1 MFTLIVC
8 GYEIREIFRICEWE
22 FVIFNCLLNF
32 NCSNS
37 ITFSLYDYVPECLYG
52 CVSVCVFV
60 NFCCIIVD
68 RFRCWIVSTFSIY
81 FHSKIKRNHWRIK
94 QCRLFSFEARLAK
107 LDPLINVLCF
117 TFSIVDFLF
126 GSFLVKFNR

>member
-1 MFTLIVC
+1 MFMLIVC
-8 GYEIREIFRICEWE
+8 AYEIRKIFE
-22 FVIFNCLLNF
+22 FVNGNLWFSIVSKILIVLLFLCMNM
-32 NCSNS
+32 C
-37 ITFSLYDYVPECLYG
+37 VWVLYG

-81 FHSKIKRNHWRIK
+81 FHSKIKRNHWRIT